1 MNDSILRN
9 ILWTYYYEF
18 FDYSIYIEDEVKTY
32 FASNNFDDHLQPS
45 FDKEILDKL
54 TV

>member
-18 FDYSIYIEDEVKTY
+18 FDYSIYIEDEIHYFMNEYDEDEVKTY
-32 FASNNFDDHLQPS
+32 FASNNFDDHL
-45 FDKEILDKL
+45 
-54 TV
+54 